1 MIQNNLNITTMKRYM
16 LTVSCDPYHA
26 NMKYHGEEIIRYDG
40 KTPIEW
46 IVDRCANLTIEEA
59 HEKLEKIVERKD
71 TLSYYDKHVFET
83 EGEEIPEW
91 FNGDGYYDDER
102 CVYNI
107 GDKTYRD
114 DVLYYSIEE
123 IEQ

>member
-46 IVDRCANLTIEEA
+46 IVDDFSGIGYTEEEA
-59 HEKLEKIVERKD
+59 LKALAGIVDRKD
-71 TLSYYDKHVFET
+71 CL
-83 EGEEIPEW
+83 
-91 FNGDGYYDDER
+91 
-102 CVYNI
+102 
-107 GDKTYRD
+107 
-114 DVLYYSIEE
+114 VLLR
-123 IEQ
+123 QKCL

>member
-1 MIQNNLNITTMKRYM
+1 M
-16 LTVSCDPYHA
+16 
-26 NMKYHGEEIIRYDG
+26 
-40 KTPIEW
+40 
-46 IVDRCANLTIEEA
+46 
-59 HEKLEKIVERKD
+59 
-71 TLSYYDKHVFET
+71 SYYDKHVFET

-91 FNGDGYYDDER
+91 FNGDGYYDDEI

-123 IEQ
+123 IEEIEQ